1 MSIFL
6 PTIQSV
12 SDGINIICSVSP
24 RDPFPGVAAVK
35 FTACQMSGRGFY
47 RQAGVITITSMPK
60 AAFFH
65 TAEWV
70 QMSKKLEITKIYAF
84 FFY

>member
-1 MSIFL
+1 MPIL
-6 PTIQSV
+6 LTTIQSV

-24 RDPFPGVAAVK
+24 RDPFPGVAAVNS
-35 FTACQMSGRGFY
+35 TACQMSGCGFY
-47 RQAGVITITSMPK
+47 RQAGLITITSMPK
-60 AAFFH
+60 AEFFH

-70 QMSKKLEITKIYAF
+70 QMSKNIEITKICAF